1 MTPRNFAIDPTGK
14 WLFVANQESNEI
26 RLLRIDSSS
35 GPAFSRQSFAEALA
49 RINHPDLMLGIPL
62 YSDIGSEHDY
72 VVQARGAFEDTVLG
86 LYNLARADVPVEIP
100 VLSLKFRLGCL
111 TLRTL

>member
-1 MTPRNFAIDPTGK
+1 LTRP
-14 WLFVANQESNEI
+14 ANGCSSQTRSQTKSDSFESI
-26 RLLRIDSSS
+26 RAAARL
-35 GPAFSRQSFAEALA
+35 FSRQSFAEALA